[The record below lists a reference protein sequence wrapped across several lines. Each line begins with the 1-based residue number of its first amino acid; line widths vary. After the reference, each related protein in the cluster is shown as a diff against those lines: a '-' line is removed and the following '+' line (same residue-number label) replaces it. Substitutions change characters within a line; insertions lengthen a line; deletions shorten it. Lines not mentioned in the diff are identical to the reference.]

1 MGQGDRSGGEAK
13 RAANEA
19 RQEERRRNKKGRP
32 MRRGERSGVE
42 AKRGSRLGGERGAA
56 AKAREAADEVVWR
69 RSPSYRHHH
78 PVRKVNFFLPM

>member
-19 RQEERRRNKKGRP
+19 RQEERRLNKKGRP

-42 AKRGSRLGGERGAA
+42 AKKKITMNRDKMRA
-56 AKAREAADEVVWR
+56 
-69 RSPSYRHHH
+69 PFY
-78 PVRKVNFFLPM
+78 